1 MDKAAGPSITSLT
14 EAKGQ
19 NEIEGWIKKITK
31 CHPLIKEGEPKAT
44 VKSLTLGIQNV
55 KVMDINT
62 ERTLL
67 IKELQQVEDISLL
80 KTIKAVL
87 HYGLKNEGRI
97 SVEQY
102 NRELEEAEGEIDRGE
117 FITHE
122 ELKKQM
128 KAW

>member
-1 MDKAAGPSITSLT
+1 M
-14 EAKGQ
+14 
-19 NEIEGWIKKITK
+19 N
-31 CHPLIKEGEPKAT
+31 
-44 VKSLTLGIQNV
+44 
-55 KVMDINT
+55 INT

-80 KTIKAVL
+80 KTLKAVL

-102 NRELEEAEGEIDRGE
+102 NRELEEAEIARGE

>member
-1 MDKAAGPSITSLT
+1 
-14 EAKGQ
+14 
-19 NEIEGWIKKITK
+19 
-31 CHPLIKEGEPKAT
+31 
-44 VKSLTLGIQNV
+44 
-55 KVMDINT
+55 MDINA

-80 KTIKAVL
+80 KTLKAVL

-102 NRELEEAEGEIDRGE
+102 NRELEEAEAEIARGE
-117 FITHE
+117 STTHE

>member
-1 MDKAAGPSITSLT
+1 
-14 EAKGQ
+14 
-19 NEIEGWIKKITK
+19 
-31 CHPLIKEGEPKAT
+31 
-44 VKSLTLGIQNV
+44 
-55 KVMDINT
+55 MDINA
-62 ERTLL
+62 ERSLL

-80 KTIKAVL
+80 KTLKAVL

-102 NRELEEAEGEIDRGE
+102 NRELEEAEAEIDRGE
-117 FITHE
+117 FVTHE

>member
-1 MDKAAGPSITSLT
+1 
-14 EAKGQ
+14 
-19 NEIEGWIKKITK
+19 
-31 CHPLIKEGEPKAT
+31 
-44 VKSLTLGIQNV
+44 
-55 KVMDINT
+55 MDINA

-80 KTIKAVL
+80 KTLKAVL

-97 SVEQY
+97 TVEQY
-102 NRELEEAEGEIDRGE
+102 NRELEEAEAEIARGE
-117 FITHE
+117 STTHE